1 MTNMRRLGASVAAL
15 ALMIGGGLA
24 AGTALADDT
33 TTPETTTLDLTKA
46 QPITVQV
53 SSDDTAASLSG
64 HTFVAVPLATYSKA
78 YGVTT
83 GDDQHVT
90 SYDVTTNADLTDAI
104 KTSIDAV
111 NSTADVEANNPMAWV
126 VANLLDSQ
134 SSPWAGQ
141 LRTFLDK
148 LDTQDAF
155 TTAKGAGTSLT
166 VAADGKSATAN
177 VKPGIYAV
185 VDTTTSGQAAIIA
198 MNGTGIQGLTKL
210 QGTAEG
216 SPEYTLGTVD
226 YKVHSTTITKTVS
239 ETGRDAHSETND
251 ANTAVSSMIG
261 KAIPFTLTS
270 TVPNWTGYTKYY
282 YGISDSYTK
291 GLTINEDSVVVT
303 VNGETLTKGTDYT
316 VTNTAATENTNG
328 TLSIVFGN
336 KGDIIPSQAK
346 FPVNAAVTV
355 TYTATLNGNA
365 VTGTAETN
373 TATIEYSRNPNTW
386 TDHEKTP
393 ESKDTVYTGS
403 VDIAKQDMDG
413 NALRGA
419 EFTATDATGTATD
432 AIKFVRT
439 SDGRYRVATN
449 DDTGTTETLAVDSNG
464 TLHIEGIAKSFKL
477 RETKS
482 PYSGAYLPEATVNAE
497 VNPTTGAVTT
507 TITAADKN
515 KMIAMGAEANAN
527 KVIVQNARSLFQMP
541 KTGATWMTIFVGGIA
556 VLLAAGA
563 VLIVVGRKKESAR

>member
-1 MTNMRRLGASVAAL
+1 MRNMRRLGASVAAL

-33 TTPETTTLDLTKA
+33 TTPETTTLDLTEA
-46 QPITVQV
+46 QPITVQA
-53 SSDDTAASLSG
+53 SSDDAAASLSG

-83 GDDQHVT
+83 DDDQHVT
-90 SYDVTTNADLTDAI
+90 SFDVTTNADLTDAI
-104 KTSIDAV
+104 KTSIP
-111 NSTADVEANNPMAWV
+111 TTEGVEANNPMTWV

-148 LDTQDAF
+148 LDTQPAF
-155 TTAKGAGTSLT
+155 TTAKGTGTSLT
-166 VAADGKSATAN
+166 VATDGKSATAN

-185 VDTTTSGQAAIIA
+185 VDTTKSGQAAIIA
-198 MNGTGIQGLTKL
+198 MNGTGIQGITKL

-216 SPEYTLGTVD
+216 STAYTLGTVD

-251 ANTAVSSMIG
+251 TNTAVSSMIG

-303 VNGETLTKGTDYT
+303 VDGKPLTKDDYT
-316 VTNTAATENTNG
+316 VTNTAATAAAKG

-336 KGDIIPSQAK
+336 EGNIIPSQAK

-365 VTGTAETN
+365 VTGHAETN
-373 TATIEYSRNPNTW
+373 TATIEYSHNPNTW

-393 ESKDTVYTGS
+393 GSKDTVYTGS

-413 NALRGA
+413 NALKGA
-419 EFTATDATGTATD
+419 EFTATDATGTSTD
-432 AIKFVRT
+432 PIKFVKT
-439 SDGRYRVATN
+439 AAGKYRVATS
-449 DDTGTTETLAVDSNG
+449 DDTGTTETLAVAADG

-477 RETKS
+477 KETTS

-497 VNPTTGAVTT
+497 VDPTTGIVTT
-507 TITAADKN
+507 KIATPDKN
-515 KMIAMGAEANAN
+515 KMITTGTAANAN